1 MEVNMTKIRQ
11 IKTIGIKSFLIT
23 MFAAS
28 LAIASPEVNAADKI
42 VVGHL
47 GIVADGPYF
56 IAQEKGFFK
65 DEGIEVELKRF
76 NSSTQALVP
85 LATNQLQVVGGGSS
99 TAIFNSFGRDWP
111 VRIAISR
118 TRDLPGFS
126 SDTLI
131 VRNGL
136 RGQVKSVADLKG
148 KTIAVN
154 APSAVLEYMVA
165 AMLGKHG
172 LTLKDVKMVYMP
184 WPNMGAALQTGAIDA
199 GAVVEP
205 FVVLYQQKKIAFPLH
220 RAAEILT
227 NPPLEVSF
235 ILFNSDWSSANP
247 DTASA
252 FTRAYLRG
260 ARVYFD
266 AMKGGASRAEV
277 IKILTQNTRLKNPAM
292 YDRIQWSYVDPNGD
306 IAREGLQA
314 QLDWYRTQGSLK
326 VKKGIDQMI
335 DERFVKGALEKLGR
349 VDVK

>member
-1 MEVNMTKIRQ
+1 MGLSRGGWSIAVFAVATV
-11 IKTIGIKSFLIT
+11 IT
-23 MFAAS
+23 AS
-28 LAIASPEVNAADKI
+28 AVNAAEKL

-65 DEGIEVELKRF
+65 EEGVEVELKRF
-76 NSSTQALVP
+76 NSGTQALAP

-99 TAIFNSFGRDWP
+99 TAIFNAFGRNWP

-136 RGQVKSVADLKG
+136 KEQVKTVADLKG
-148 KTIAVN
+148 KKIAVN

-172 LTLKDVKMVYMP
+172 MTLKDISLVYMP
-184 WPNMGAALQTGAIDA
+184 WPNMGPALKTGAIDA

-205 FVVLYQQKKIAFPLH
+205 FVVLYKQKGIAFPLH
-220 RAAEILT
+220 RASELLVD
-227 NPPLEVSF
+227 PPLEVSF
-235 ILFNSDWSSANP
+235 ILFNSDWSKANP
-247 DTASA
+247 KAA
-252 FTRAYLRG
+252 NGFTRAYLRG

-266 AMKGGASRAEV
+266 AMKGGSSRAEV
-277 IKILTQNTRLKNPAM
+277 VSILTRNTRLKNPAM
-292 YDRIQWSYVDPNGD
+292 YDRIQWSYVDPNGI
-306 IAREGLQA
+306 IARKGLQA
-314 QLDWYRTQGSLK
+314 QLDWYRTQGTLK
-326 VKKGIDQMI
+326 VKKSLDEMI
-335 DERFVKGALEKLGR
+335 DESFVKNALQKLGR

>member
-1 MEVNMTKIRQ
+1 MTELRKILRM
-11 IKTIGIKSFLIT
+11 KRKSL
-23 MFAAS
+23 FAALTLGTATLVS
-28 LAIASPEVNAADKI
+28 VGAGAADKI
-42 VVGHL
+42 AVGHL

-65 DEGIEVELKRF
+65 EEGVEVELKRF
-76 NSSTQALVP
+76 NSATQALAP

-111 VRIAISR
+111 VRIVISR

-131 VRNGL
+131 VRNEL
-136 RGQVKSVADLKG
+136 KGQVKSVADLKG
-148 KTIAVN
+148 KKIAVN

-165 AMLGKHG
+165 TMLGKHG
-172 LTLKDVKMVYMP
+172 LTLKDIELVYMP
-184 WPNMGAALQTGAIDA
+184 WPNMGPALQTGAIDA

-205 FVVLYQQKKIAFPLH
+205 FVVLFQQKGIAYPLH
-220 RAAEILT
+220 RASELLT
-227 NPPLEVSF
+227 DPPLEVSF
-235 ILFNSDWSSANP
+235 ILFNTDWSTANP
-247 DTASA
+247 DAARA

-277 IKILTQNTRLKNPAM
+277 IEILTRNTRLKNPAM

-306 IAREGLQA
+306 IARRGLQA
-314 QLDWYRTQGSLK
+314 QLDWYRAQGSLK
-326 VKKGIDQMI
+326 VDKGIDDMI
-335 DERFVKGALEKLGR
+335 DDQFVKSALAKLGR
-349 VDVK
+349 VDVN